1 MSTKNRHKTAFGG
14 TKIPDA
20 CSHTAPHVTT
30 CVIASSS
37 HAGGRRF
44 MQADVVSC
52 RQTSFHAGARR
63 FMQADVVSCR
73 QGFTPLPAGCALIRQ
88 VIRSEINIIG
98 FQKRHIL
105 FICRNYHVMLCLIPD
120 IPYCFANI
128 G

>member
-37 HAGGRRF
+37 HAGG
-44 MQADVVSC
+44 
-52 RQTSFHAGARR
+52 RR